1 LGIAPDLP
9 AQGGPSQTPQ
19 EPPPITEGLPKR
31 ELTEKERKKREK
43 KLREELESY
52 FRKWLEEDVGY
63 IIAPEEASAFLDL
76 GTDEEREQFIEQF
89 WLRRD
94 PTPHTIENEYK
105 DEHYRRIA
113 YANEWFGGW
122 RSDRGRVY
130 ILHGPPDDTE
140 FYPAGSTYE
149 RPLEEGAGSMTTYA
163 FERWRYRNLPG
174 IGSEIFLE
182 FVDVNGIGDYRLSMD
197 ANEKDAFLS
206 LLPGLDPILMRQLGL
221 ANPGDRF
228 SGQEGATEYLTQRA
242 QMQRLDRLRLYTAV
256 QKPPP
261 VKFKDLEELVTT
273 RISFNLLPYRLRID
287 FFRITD
293 ETILVP
299 LTVSLRRK
307 DLSYQL
313 KDGLHHCEINVF
325 GRVSTLTGRIVQT
338 FEDVIQ
344 LDVHPSMLEKTM
356 GQSAVYQKALP
367 LRPGLYKL
375 NLVLKDL
382 NSGNLGTTEQR
393 LAVPRF
399 EEGRLAHSSLI
410 LADRIERAAAR
421 KAGTGQF
428 VIGDTKLRPRVGEE
442 FRSSDRMGVYVQV
455 YNLGL
460 DEDTQM
466 PRATIEY
473 SVRQGDQVFLSHTET
488 TAELPRAGSQLTL
501 EKSVPLEELK
511 PGQYELRIAVID
523 HIRQVTVNPGAD
535 FHVVR

>member
-1 LGIAPDLP
+1 
-9 AQGGPSQTPQ
+9 
-19 EPPPITEGLPKR
+19 
-31 ELTEKERKKREK
+31 
-43 KLREELESY
+43 
-52 FRKWLEEDVGY
+52 
-63 IIAPEEASAFLDL
+63 
-76 GTDEEREQFIEQF
+76 
-89 WLRRD
+89 
-94 PTPHTIENEYK
+94 
-105 DEHYRRIA
+105 
-113 YANEWFGGW
+113 
-122 RSDRGRVY
+122 
-130 ILHGPPDDTE
+130 
-140 FYPAGSTYE
+140 
-149 RPLEEGAGSMTTYA
+149 MTTYA